1 VPKISCR
8 VLVINDEHLILR
20 EFVKGLNA
28 AARTLDNPFAISFT
42 GVTTAKEALAVIES
56 DRDLQAVLVDD
67 TLYSLARKNGA
78 ESRTLQMSA
87 LELVQRITRF
97 RPELDVYILIAQEK
111 EDDVVDAL
119 FAESVDGYFYREER
133 DYRGI
138 YRILN
143 AQMQERARTP
153 FYDALKNY
161 VWMAKDQWHTPGHS
175 SGESLRGSPWV
186 NDFYEF
192 MGEHVF
198 DADLSVSVP
207 MLDSLMEPKGVIGEA
222 QAMAAKAFG
231 ARRTYF
237 ATNGTSTANKVIF
250 QTLLAPGEKLLL
262 DRNCHKSVHHGVV
275 LSGAHP
281 VYLDSALNRKYGL
294 YGPVPKAS
302 ILKAIARHPDA
313 QALILTSCT
322 YDGLR
327 YDLAPIIEAAHAKGI
342 KVIIDEAW
350 YGFAR
355 FHPEFRPTA
364 LEAGA
369 DYATQ
374 STHKVLSAF
383 SQASMIHIND
393 PQFREHLFRE
403 NFNMHTSTS
412 PQYGLIASLDVAR
425 KQAVME
431 GYKLLSRT
439 LELAEEVRELVN
451 STKVFRVLGL
461 DDLLPEEV
469 RHDGIRLDPTKV
481 TIDISGCGY
490 TVEDL
495 QKELFERYNIQV
507 EKSTF
512 NTLTLLLTI
521 GTTRSKVS
529 RLYDALMRIARQG
542 RHPRRLVQS
551 PDIPAFTRLKF
562 LPRDAYYCGGELL
575 PVFDERERVN
585 RKLAGRVCADQ
596 IVPYPPGIPVL
607 VPGQV
612 ITLKIIGYLGDLLR
626 STKRMEMHGIVHE
639 GYLPCVRVLKPEE
652 EKGLKPLGRTD
663 RIR

>member
-1 VPKISCR
+1 
-8 VLVINDEHLILR
+8 
-20 EFVKGLNA
+20 
-28 AARTLDNPFAISFT
+28 
-42 GVTTAKEALAVIES
+42 
-56 DRDLQAVLVDD
+56 
-67 TLYSLARKNGA
+67 
-78 ESRTLQMSA
+78 
-87 LELVQRITRF
+87 
-97 RPELDVYILIAQEK
+97 
-111 EDDVVDAL
+111 VDAL
-119 FAESVDGYFYREER
+119 FTESVDGYFYREER

-143 AQMQERARTP
+143 AQIQERARTP
-153 FYDALKNY
+153 FTDQLKNY

-207 MLDSLMEPKGVIGEA
+207 MLDSLMDPKGVIAEA
-222 QAMAAKAFG
+222 QHMAAQAFG
-231 ARRTYF
+231 ARRTFF

-281 VYLDSALNRKYGL
+281 IYLDSALNRKYGL
-294 YGPVPKAS
+294 YGPVPKKTVLA
-302 ILKAIARHPDA
+302 AIRRHPDA
-313 QALILTSCT
+313 EALILTSCT

-327 YDLAPIIEAAHAKGI
+327 YDLKPIIEAAHARNI

-364 LEAGA
+364 LESGA

-383 SQASMIHIND
+383 SQASMIHVND
-393 PQFREHLFRE
+393 PDFREHLFRE

-439 LELAEEVRELVN
+439 LALAKELRAQIN
-451 STKVFRVLGL
+451 STGVFRSLEL
-461 DDLLPEEV
+461 EDLLPEEL

-481 TIDISGCGY
+481 TVDISGCGY
-490 TVEDL
+490 TVDDL
-495 QKELFERYNIQV
+495 QKVLFERFNIQT

-512 NTLTLLLTI
+512 NTLTLLLTV

-529 RLYDALMRIARQG
+529 RLYDALMRIAREK
-542 RHPRRLVQS
+542 RAPRRLVRT
-551 PDIPAFTRLKF
+551 PEIPAFTKLRY
-562 LPRDAYYCGGELL
+562 LPRDAFYCGGELV
-575 PVFDERERVN
+575 PVFDDKERVN
-585 RKLAGRVCADQ
+585 KTLARRVCADQ

-607 VPGQV
+607 VPGQL
-612 ITLKIIGYLGDLLR
+612 ITRTVLDYLGLLLH
-626 STKRMEMHGIVHE
+626 SHKQMEMHGIVHE
-639 GYLPCVRVLKPEE
+639 GYLPCIRVLRPVEE
-652 EKGLKPLGRTD
+652 RSLKHIT
-663 RIR
+663 

>member
-1 VPKISCR
+1 MSKPTSRI
-8 VLVINDEHLILR
+8 LVINDEPLVLR
-20 EFVKGLNA
+20 EFLKGLNA
-28 AARTLDNPFAISFT
+28 AARSLDNPVGISFT
-42 GVTTAKEALAVIES
+42 GVATAKEALAAIES
-56 DRDLQAVLVDD
+56 DGDIQAVLVDD
-67 TLYSLARKNGA
+67 VLYSLPGRGKKNGHG
-78 ESRTLQMSA
+78 RKRLQMSA

-119 FAESVDGYFYREER
+119 FTEAVDGYFYREER

-143 AQMQERARTP
+143 AQIQERARTP
-153 FYDALKNY
+153 FYDQLKNY

-192 MGEHVF
+192 MGDHVF
-198 DADLSVSVP
+198 DADQSVSVP
-207 MLDSLMEPKGVIGEA
+207 MLDSLMEPKGVIAEA

-231 ARRTYF
+231 ARRTFF

-281 VYLDSALNRKYGL
+281 VYLDSSLNAKYGL
-294 YGPVPKAS
+294 YGPVPKKL
-302 ILKAIARHPDA
+302 IFEAIEEHPDA
-313 QALILTSCT
+313 EALILTSCT

-327 YDLAPIIEAAHAKGI
+327 YDLAPIVEAAHEKGI

-369 DYATQ
+369 DYTTQ

-383 SQASMIHIND
+383 SQASMIHVND
-393 PQFREHLFRE
+393 PDFREHLFRE

-412 PQYGLIASLDVAR
+412 PQYTMIASLDVAR

-439 LELAEEVRELVN
+439 LALSKELREQIN
-451 STKVFRVLGL
+451 STRVFRTLEL
-461 DDLLPEEV
+461 DDLLPEETKN
-469 RHDGIRLDPTKV
+469 DGIRLDPTKV
-481 TIDISGCGY
+481 TVDVSGCGY
-490 TVEDL
+490 TVEEL
-495 QKELFERYNIQV
+495 QRELFERYNIQV

-529 RLYDALMRIARQG
+529 RLYDALMRIAREG
-542 RHPRRLVQS
+542 RTPRRLVQS
-551 PDIPAFTRLKF
+551 PEIPGFTKLRY
-562 LPRDAYYCGGELL
+562 LPRDAYYCGGELV

-585 RKLAGRVCADQ
+585 RALSGRICADQ

-607 VPGQV
+607 VPGQL
-612 ITLKIIGYLGDLLR
+612 ITPNIVEYVGDLLR
-626 STKRMEMHGIVHE
+626 SQKRMELHGIVYE
-639 GYLPCVRVLKPEE
+639 GYQPCVRVLKPHE
-652 EKGLKPLGRTD
+652 EKGLRRLG
-663 RIR
+663 

>member
-1 VPKISCR
+1 MAKPSSRI
-8 VLVINDEHLILR
+8 LVINDEPLVLR
-20 EFVKGLNA
+20 ESVKGLNA
-28 AARTLDNPFAISFT
+28 AARSLDNPLGISFV
-42 GVTTAKEALAVIES
+42 GVTTVKEALALIES
-56 DRDLQAVLVDD
+56 DGNVQAVLVDD
-67 TLYSLARKNGA
+67 TLYKLGSNSKKK
-78 ESRTLQMSA
+78 LQMSA
-87 LELVQRITRF
+87 LELVQRITRL
-97 RPELDVYILIAQEK
+97 RPELDVYIVIAQEK

-119 FAESVDGYFYREER
+119 FTESVDGYFYREER
-133 DYRGI
+133 DYRGM

-143 AQMQERARTP
+143 AQIQERARTP
-153 FYDALKNY
+153 FYDQLKNY

-207 MLDSLMEPKGVIGEA
+207 MLDSLMEPTGVIGEA

-231 ARRTYF
+231 ARRTFF

-294 YGPVPKAS
+294 YGPVPKKLL
-302 ILKAIARHPDA
+302 LKEIRKHPDA

-327 YDLAPIIEAAHAKGI
+327 YDLAPIVEAAHARGI

-355 FHPEFRPTA
+355 FHPHFRPTA

-383 SQASMIHIND
+383 SQASMIHVND
-393 PQFREHLFRE
+393 PDFREHLFRE

-439 LELAEEVRELVN
+439 LELANEVRDLIN
-451 STKVFRVLGL
+451 STRVFRVLEL
-461 DDLLPEEV
+461 EDLLPEAV

-481 TIDISGCGY
+481 TIDISSSGY
-490 TVEDL
+490 TVDDL
-495 QKELFERYNIQV
+495 QKLLFERYNIQV

-529 RLYDALMRIARQG
+529 RLYDALMRIAREG
-542 RHPRRLVQS
+542 HAPRRLVQT
-551 PDIPAFTRLKF
+551 PEIPAFTKLSF
-562 LPRDAYYCGGELL
+562 LPRDAYYCGGELV
-575 PVFDERERVN
+575 PVFDEHERVN
-585 RKLAGRVCADQ
+585 RRLAGRVCADQ

-607 VPGQV
+607 VPGQL
-612 ITLKIIGYLGDLLR
+612 ITKKIIDYLGNLLH
-626 STKRMEMHGIVHE
+626 SHKRMEMHGVVHE
-639 GYLPCVRVLKPEE
+639 GYLPCIRVLKPEE
-652 EKGLKPLGRTD
+652 EKALQRLR
-663 RIR
+663 

>member
-1 VPKISCR
+1 
-8 VLVINDEHLILR
+8 
-20 EFVKGLNA
+20 
-28 AARTLDNPFAISFT
+28 
-42 GVTTAKEALAVIES
+42 
-56 DRDLQAVLVDD
+56 
-67 TLYSLARKNGA
+67 
-78 ESRTLQMSA
+78 
-87 LELVQRITRF
+87 
-97 RPELDVYILIAQEK
+97 
-111 EDDVVDAL
+111 
-119 FAESVDGYFYREER
+119 
-133 DYRGI
+133 
-138 YRILN
+138 
-143 AQMQERARTP
+143 
-153 FYDALKNY
+153 
-161 VWMAKDQWHTPGHS
+161 
-175 SGESLRGSPWV
+175 
-186 NDFYEF
+186 
-192 MGEHVF
+192 
-198 DADLSVSVP
+198 
-207 MLDSLMEPKGVIGEA
+207 MLDSLMEPKGVIAEA

-231 ARRTYF
+231 ARRTFF

-250 QTLLAPGEKLLL
+250 QTLLAPGEKLIL

-281 VYLDSALNRKYGL
+281 IYLDSSLNRKYGL
-294 YGPVPKAS
+294 YGPVPKKS
-302 ILKAIARHPDA
+302 ILDAIRKHPDA

-327 YDLAPIIEAAHAKGI
+327 YDLKPIIEAAHAKDI

-355 FHPEFRPTA
+355 FHAEFRPTA

-383 SQASMIHIND
+383 SQASMIHVND
-393 PQFREHLFRE
+393 REFREHLFRE

-439 LELAEEVRELVN
+439 LELATEIRKLIN
-451 STKVFRVLGL
+451 STQVFRVLEL
-461 DDLLPEEV
+461 EDLLPAAV
-469 RHDGIRLDPTKV
+469 KADGIRLDPTKV

-495 QKELFERYNIQV
+495 QKQLFERFNIQV

-529 RLYDALMRIARQG
+529 RLYDALMRIAREG
-542 RHPRRLVQS
+542 RHPRRLVQT
-551 PDIPAFTRLKF
+551 PEIPAFTKLRY
-562 LPRDAYYCGGELL
+562 LPRDAYYCGGELV

-585 RKLAGRVCADQ
+585 RALAGRVCADQ

-607 VPGQV
+607 VPGQR
-612 ITLKIIGYLGDLLR
+612 ITGKVLDYLGGLLH
-626 STKRMEMHGIVHE
+626 SHKRMEMHGIVHE
-639 GYLPCVRVLKPEE
+639 GYLPCIRVLRPAE
-652 EKGLKPLGRTD
+652 EKGLKPLG
-663 RIR
+663 

>member
-1 VPKISCR
+1 MPKLTSRI
-8 VLVINDEHLILR
+8 LVINDEHLVLR

-28 AARTLDNPFAISFT
+28 AARTLDNPLGISFS
-42 GVTTAKEALAVIES
+42 GVTTAKEALSLIEA

-67 TLYSLARKNGA
+67 RLYSLAKNG
-78 ESRTLQMSA
+78 SNSKKKLQMSA

-111 EDDVVDAL
+111 EDDVVDKL
-119 FAESVDGYFYREER
+119 FTESVDGYFYREER

-143 AQMQERARTP
+143 AQIQERARTP
-153 FYDALKNY
+153 FYDQLKNY

-207 MLDSLMEPKGVIGEA
+207 MLDSLMEPKGVIAEA

-237 ATNGTSTANKVIF
+237 ATNGTSTANKVIL

-281 VYLDSALNRKYGL
+281 IYLDSALNRKYGL
-294 YGPVPKAS
+294 YGPVPKKTLLNS
-302 ILKAIARHPDA
+302 IKKHPGA

-327 YDLAPIIEAAHAKGI
+327 YDLAPVIDAAHARGI
-342 KVIIDEAW
+342 KVIVDEAW

-393 PQFREHLFRE
+393 PGFREHLFRE

-425 KQAVME
+425 KQAMME

-439 LELAEEVRELVN
+439 LELANEVRNLIN
-451 STKVFRVLGL
+451 STRVFRVLEL
-461 DDLLPEEV
+461 DDLLPDEV

-490 TVEDL
+490 TVDDL
-495 QKELFERYNIQV
+495 QKLLFERYNIQV

-521 GTTRSKVS
+521 GTTRSKLS
-529 RLYDALMRIARQG
+529 RLYDSLMRIAREN
-542 RHPRRLVQS
+542 RAPRRLVQT
-551 PDIPAFTRLKF
+551 PEIPAFTRLRY
-562 LPRDAYYCGGELL
+562 LPRDAYYCGGELV

-585 RKLAGRVCADQ
+585 KKLAGRICADQ

-607 VPGQV
+607 VPGQL
-612 ITLKIIGYLGDLLR
+612 ITSKIVDYIADLLH
-626 STKRMEMHGIVHE
+626 SHKRMEMHGVVHE
-639 GYLPCVRVLKPEE
+639 GYLPCIRVLRPEE
-652 EKGLKPLGRTD
+652 EKSLRRLR
-663 RIR
+663 

>member
-1 VPKISCR
+1 MAKPACR
-8 VLVINDEHLILR
+8 ILVINDEHLVLR

-28 AARTLDNPFAISFT
+28 AARALDNPLGISFI

-56 DRDLQAVLVDD
+56 EGNLQAVLVDD
-67 TLYSLARKNGA
+67 RLYTLNRNGD
-78 ESRTLQMSA
+78 SSKKHLQTTA
-87 LELVQRITRF
+87 IELVKRITRL

-119 FAESVDGYFYREER
+119 FAEAVDGYFYREER

-143 AQMQERARTP
+143 AQIQERARTP

-175 SGESLRGSPWV
+175 SGESLRASPWV
-186 NDFYEF
+186 SDFYEF

-207 MLDSLMEPKGVIGEA
+207 MLDSLMEPKGVIAEA

-231 ARRTYF
+231 ARRTFF

-275 LSGAHP
+275 LSGGHP
-281 VYLDSALNRKYGL
+281 IYLDSALNRKYGL
-294 YGPVPKAS
+294 YGPVPKK
-302 ILKAIARHPDA
+302 ILLQQIKKHPDA

-327 YDLAPIIEAAHAKGI
+327 YDLAPIVAAAHARGI

-383 SQASMIHIND
+383 SQASMIHVND
-393 PQFREHLFRE
+393 PTFREHLFRE

-412 PQYGLIASLDVAR
+412 PQYGLIASLDIAR
-425 KQAVME
+425 KQASME
-431 GYKLLSRT
+431 GFKLLSRT
-439 LELAEEVRELVN
+439 LELAKEVRKLVN
-451 STKVFRVLGL
+451 STKVFRVLEL
-461 DDLLPEEV
+461 EDLLPEQV

-481 TIDISGCGY
+481 TIDISGCGF
-490 TVEDL
+490 TVDDL
-495 QKELFERYNIQV
+495 QKLLFERYNIQT

-529 RLYDALMRIARQG
+529 RLYDALMRIAREG
-542 RHPRRLVQS
+542 RAPRRLVQT
-551 PDIPAFTRLKF
+551 PEIPAFTKLVF

-585 RKLAGRVCADQ
+585 RRLAGRICADQ

-607 VPGQV
+607 VPGQL
-612 ITLKIIGYLGDLLR
+612 ITRNVAEYVANLLR
-626 STKRMEMHGIVHE
+626 SQKRMEMHGIVHE
-639 GYLPCVRVLKPEE
+639 GYQPCIRVLKPEE
-652 EKGLKPLGRTD
+652 EKSLTRLG
-663 RIR
+663 